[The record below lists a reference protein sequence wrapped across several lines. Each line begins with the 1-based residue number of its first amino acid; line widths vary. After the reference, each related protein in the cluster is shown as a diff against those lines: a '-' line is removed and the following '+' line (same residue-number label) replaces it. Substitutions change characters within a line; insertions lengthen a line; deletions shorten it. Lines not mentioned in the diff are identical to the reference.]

1 MSNSMPNLPP
11 TNEKKQMPDQAGFFE
26 LNPANMN
33 LQSNSRMHRLTA
45 EEDIRVLYMDDDPG
59 LHYLARF
66 ILERSNC
73 IVDIAPNGLQG
84 LEMYESGN
92 YDVVAVNRELAELS
106 GLEVI
111 NLITNAH
118 DHPPVIM
125 VTAEGDEQMAVAAMR
140 SGVSDYIVKDNEGR
154 FLQLLPK
161 VILQVVQQYR
171 MRKDWANTQLEL
183 ALEKERGRLLTDFI
197 TKASH
202 EFRTP
207 LTIISTVA
215 SLIEK
220 VVEDDRAHK
229 WVGRIHDQCNSIDH
243 LISDMIVLT
252 QLDQGLNKQTPVDL
266 ERLLRSV
273 AQRWSL
279 LCDESKISFQYVSNS
294 QLPLIMGGLDEL
306 DRALEEIIQNALQHT
321 QEGQA
326 IVLEAAVDEEKSQV
340 LIKVSDTG
348 NGISPIHIPHVFDTF
363 YRVDQSHS
371 TRGFGLGL
379 PIAQKIIGLH
389 GGTCTISSED
399 KVGTTITI
407 RLPAYQSAN

>member
-1 MSNSMPNLPP
+1 MTAFFPQKNQQKEVPDESGTFEFKAAEVSLPSNKSKQPP
-11 TNEKKQMPDQAGFFE
+11 
-26 LNPANMN
+26 L
-33 LQSNSRMHRLTA
+33 L
-45 EEDIRVLYMDDDPG
+45 EENIKVLYMDDDPS

-73 IVDIAPNGLQG
+73 VVDIAPNGLQG
-84 LEMYESGN
+84 LEMYESGR
-92 YDVVAVNRELAELS
+92 YDVVTVNRELAELS

-125 VTAEGDEQMAVAAMR
+125 ITAEGDEQMAVAAMR
-140 SGVSDYIVKDNEGR
+140 SGVSDYIVKDGEGR

-171 MRKDWANTQLEL
+171 MKKDWADTQLEL
-183 ALEKERGRLLTDFI
+183 ALEKERGRLLADFI

-220 VVEDDRAHK
+220 VVEDERAHK
-229 WVGRIHDQCNSIDH
+229 WVGRIQDQCKGIDH
-243 LISDMIVLT
+243 LIADMLVLT
-252 QLDQGLNKQTPVDL
+252 QLDQGLSKEAPVDL

-279 LCDESKISFQYVSNS
+279 LCDDSKITFQYINKGL
-294 QLPLIMGGLDEL
+294 LPSIMGSLDEL
-306 DRALEEIIQNALQHT
+306 DRALDELIQNAFQHT
-321 QEGQA
+321 PQGQGVVVIA
-326 IVLEAAVDEEKSQV
+326 SVDESRSQV
-340 LIKVSDTG
+340 LIKIVDTG
-348 NGISPIHIPHVFDTF
+348 IGISPIHIPHVFDTF
-363 YRVDQSHS
+363 YRVDESHS

-389 GGTCTISSED
+389 GGTCELSSLENE
-399 KVGTTITI
+399 GTTLTV
-407 RLPAYQSAN
+407 RLPAYQNKQSF